1 MGSFCSVGEDSV
13 GGGLSS
19 EQMGDC
25 LHDKVEVH
33 LFSDL
38 VLLLVKLSIAGDFH
52 HVKMDL
58 VHCEQGPVCQTKLS

>member
-1 MGSFCSVGEDSV
+1 MKLGSFCSVGEDSV

-25 LHDKVEVH
+25 LHDKVEVP

-38 VLLLVKLSIAGDFH
+38 VLLEIFIK
-52 HVKMDL
+52 
-58 VHCEQGPVCQTKLS
+58 